1 MGKLHVDIIKLISIA
16 AVVAAF
22 ILLDTDASTY
32 IVSPDYNKNI
42 QDVIS
47 DTHDGDRIIVKSGEY
62 DAANIEINKKIYLI
76 GIDTGGGM
84 PVLDANNMSSALT
97 ILADGVLV
105 QGFVVKNSGRGPKN
119 AGLRAVSRNCTIKA
133 NRFHNNE
140 YGIVFEGSAN
150 NRIVDNV
157 AFENEI
163 GIALY
168 TTENCDIEKNTV
180 FDNSF
185 CGLLLGKS
193 NNNTLDG
200 NNASSNSGM
209 GIILSEG
216 RGNRINNNRA
226 DLNEDAGI
234 WVFSSN
240 DNVLEKNEVARNC
253 IFGIHVYHSNGNKV
267 KSNVLSKNFDG
278 ICLEHSSYNVIAEN
292 HHLQNTYGIYVDNS
306 LWNSIFLNDFV
317 DNTVNAYSWNSS
329 NCWNTSDKIY
339 YVYKG
344 APYRRHL
351 GNFWSDHGGPDPYG
365 DGIVDDPRPV
375 SDVETDHAPL
385 RRAYSMYRLT
395 G

>member
-1 MGKLHVDIIKLISIA
+1 MEKLHVDIIKLISIA

-22 ILLDTDASTY
+22 ILLDADASTY
-32 IVSPDYNKNI
+32 IVSPGYNKNI

-47 DTHDGDRIIVKSGEY
+47 DAHDGDRIIVKSGEY
-62 DAANIEINKKIYLI
+62 DAASIKINKKIYLI

-84 PVLDANNMSSALT
+84 PVLDANNVSSALT

-140 YGIVFEGSAN
+140 YGMVFEGSAN

-168 TTENCDIEKNTV
+168 TTENCDIENNTV
-180 FDNSF
+180 FENHF

-193 NNNTLDG
+193 NNNTLDD

-209 GIILSEG
+209 GIILSKG
-216 RGNRINNNRA
+216 RGNWINNNRA

-234 WVFSSN
+234 WVLSSN
-240 DNVLEKNEVARNC
+240 GNVLEKNEVARNC
-253 IFGIHVYHSNGNKV
+253 IFGIHIHHSNENKI
-267 KSNVLSKNFDG
+267 KSNVLSENFDG
-278 ICLEHSSYNVIAEN
+278 IGLEHSNYNVIAEN
-292 HHLQNTYGIYVDNS
+292 HLLQNTNGVYVDNS
-306 LWNSIFLNDFV
+306 FWNSIFLNDFV

-329 NCWNTSDKIY
+329 NYWNTYDKIY

-344 APYRRHL
+344 VPYRRHL

-385 RRAYSMYRLT
+385 RRASSMYRLT